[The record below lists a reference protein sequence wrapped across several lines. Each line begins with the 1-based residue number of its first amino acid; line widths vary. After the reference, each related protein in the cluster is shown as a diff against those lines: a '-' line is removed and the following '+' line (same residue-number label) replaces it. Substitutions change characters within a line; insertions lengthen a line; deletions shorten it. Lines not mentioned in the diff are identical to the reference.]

1 MGTDKEF
8 EIEDGVLK
16 KYCGSGGHVVIP
28 EGVTGIGNSAF
39 RDCTTLTGVT
49 LSNSVTHIED
59 HAFTGCAALTSVT
72 IPAGVDFIDWAF
84 VDCPA
89 LTEILVDEEN
99 PCLASVDGVLFS
111 KDKTVLY
118 TYPGGK
124 AGAYEMPRSVSKI
137 AEGAFS
143 GCAGLTHVTI
153 SAWVRHIESWTFKD
167 CRALTG
173 VVIPDSVETIGSAA
187 FSGCVSLKRV
197 TIPDSVKRIDF
208 EAFADCT
215 ALEEVKLP
223 AKMLLL
229 DNEVFA
235 GCTALARVTF
245 PQSIEHMAED
255 VFVGCPL
262 LPWDNET
269 VGRRG
274 VFWVVDGKLLAFP
287 FREGEQ
293 VGLAKSGKTYNHKK
307 LWEAV
312 RPKGCKEPFDYYP
325 RGRVE
330 LSKPGVPLLYMSPHV
345 EESLIPEIKAAFALE
360 RDPIVHYDYNVHYRC
375 HLDEG
380 YRREW
385 MRTLRTSKRRESR

>member
-1 MGTDKEF
+1 MGMDKEF
-8 EIEDGVLK
+8 LIEDGVLMR
-16 KYCGSGGHVVIP
+16 YRGPGGHVVIP
-28 EGVTGIGNSAF
+28 EGVTGIGYSAF

-49 LSNSVTHIED
+49 IPNSVTCIED
-59 HAFTGCAALTSVT
+59 CAFTGCTALASVT
-72 IPAGVDFIDWAF
+72 IPG
-84 VDCPA
+84 
-89 LTEILVDEEN
+89 
-99 PCLASVDGVLFS
+99 
-111 KDKTVLY
+111 
-118 TYPGGK
+118 
-124 AGAYEMPRSVSKI
+124 
-137 AEGAFS
+137 
-143 GCAGLTHVTI
+143 
-153 SAWVRHIESWTFKD
+153 
-167 CRALTG
+167 
-173 VVIPDSVETIGSAA
+173 SVETIYFGA

-197 TIPDSVKRIDF
+197 TILDGVKCIDVA
-208 EAFADCT
+208 AFADCT
-215 ALEEVKLP
+215 ALEEVRLP
-223 AKMLLL
+223 ARMSLLGI
-229 DNEVFA
+229 EAFA
-235 GCTALARVTF
+235 GCTALAQVTF

-330 LSKPGVPLLYMSPHV
+330 LSKSGVPILYMSPHV
-345 EESLIPEIKAAFALE
+345 EERLIPEIKAAFALG
-360 RDPIVHYDYNVHYRC
+360 RDPIVNYDHSHHYRC

-380 YRREW
+380 YRAEGARPP
-385 MRTLRTSKRRESR
+385 RASKQEATE